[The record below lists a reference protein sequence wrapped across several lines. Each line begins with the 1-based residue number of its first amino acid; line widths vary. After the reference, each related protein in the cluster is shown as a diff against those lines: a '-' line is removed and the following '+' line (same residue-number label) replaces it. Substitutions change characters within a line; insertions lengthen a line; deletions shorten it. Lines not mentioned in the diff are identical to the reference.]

1 MDCKQAENL
10 VSAYINRDMG
20 LHELKE
26 FIDHVKNCSSCYD
39 ELQTYF
45 TVYFAMEHLENGESN
60 PSYNMNNVLL
70 EDIKNRERY
79 VRRKSVQHALLA
91 AVCVFGALLA
101 LVLLLM

>member
-1 MDCKQAENL
+1 M
-10 VSAYINRDMG
+10 SAYINKDMS
-20 LHELKE
+20 LNELKE

-70 EDIKNRERY
+70 EDIKHRERY
-79 VRRKSVQHALLA
+79 VRRERIRRALLA
-91 AVCVFGALLA
+91 AVCAFVVLLA
-101 LVLLLM
+101 LFLLLM

>member
-1 MDCKQAENL
+1 MDCKRAENL
-10 VSAYINRDMG
+10 VSAYINRDMS
-20 LHELKE
+20 LNELKE

-79 VRRKSVQHALLA
+79 VKRESIRRALLA
-91 AVCVFGALLA
+91 SVCVFVTLLA
-101 LVLLLM
+101 LFLLLM